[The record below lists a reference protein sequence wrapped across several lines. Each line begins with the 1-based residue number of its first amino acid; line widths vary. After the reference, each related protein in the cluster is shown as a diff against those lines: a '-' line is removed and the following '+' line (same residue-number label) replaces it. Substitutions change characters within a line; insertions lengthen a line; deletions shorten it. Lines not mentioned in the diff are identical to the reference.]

1 MMKQLESQL
10 KRVSPEAF
18 QEYQQA
24 RKNNDDPQE
33 YLNRVIDGFSPQQK
47 QQWQQMMGGLQQN
60 KVINTEK

>member
-1 MMKQLESQL
+1 MKQLENQL
-10 KRVSPEAF
+10 KRVSPEAY

-33 YLNRVIDGFSPQQK
+33 YLNRVVDNFSPQQK